1 LEASSIT
8 WCKISEIFS
17 AGILPRLHV
26 SPLLGQTNREEVKAL
41 VRERKNPS
49 SAAVSAASIKGN
61 AGPDYKKADAG
72 GKRTSQNQ
80 QYKKHNMDVPEDH

>member
-1 LEASSIT
+1 M
-8 WCKISEIFS
+8 
-17 AGILPRLHV
+17 
-26 SPLLGQTNREEVKAL
+26 
-41 VRERKNPS
+41 VRERKTPS

>member
-1 LEASSIT
+1 M
-8 WCKISEIFS
+8 
-17 AGILPRLHV
+17 
-26 SPLLGQTNREEVKAL
+26 

-61 AGPDYKKADAG
+61 AGPDCKKTDAG